1 MAAMLLRVGCPMWA
15 HQPWQGRFLPEGL
28 GRGEQLA
35 AYATWCTAVEGN
47 TTFYGEPSAD
57 TVRAW
62 ADETPPDFR
71 FVFKLPRT
79 ITHERRLRRAEREVA
94 SFVSRVAPLGDRAET
109 LSIQLP
115 GSFGP
120 GDLSVLAA
128 FLTGLPDTHRWAVEV
143 RHPRFFDGSAPG
155 RALQRLLADHGA
167 EWIEFDTTAF
177 FAGGPPASEAER
189 EAWGNKP
196 RLPRRTEALGD
207 RPVVR
212 YLGRDDVG
220 VTEAGWQPWLPVVA
234 RWLEEGRTPTFFV
247 HTPDN
252 VEALGL
258 ARRFHDQVRAR
269 CPALDALPEPVQGPP
284 TLF

>member
-1 MAAMLLRVGCPMWA
+1 MLLRVGCPMWA

-28 GRGEQLA
+28 GRGEQLS
-35 AYATWCTAVEGN
+35 AYATWCNAVEGN

-62 ADETPPDFR
+62 AEETPGDFR

-79 ITHERRLRRAEREVA
+79 ITHERRLRRAEREVG
-94 SFVSRVAPLGDRAET
+94 SFVERLAPLGPRAET
-109 LSIQLP
+109 LSVQLP
-115 GSFGP
+115 GTFGP

-128 FLTGLPDTHRWAVEV
+128 FLGSRPAGHRWGVEV
-143 RHPRFFDGSAPG
+143 RHPRFFDGSAAD
-155 RALQRLLADHGA
+155 RALDRLLADHGA
-167 EWIEFDTTAF
+167 ERITFDTTALF
-177 FAGGPPASEAER
+177 EGAPPGSEAER

-196 RLPRRTEALGD
+196 RLPRRTGAVGD
-207 RPVVR
+207 RPVIR
-212 YLGRDDVG
+212 YLGRDDVEA
-220 VTEAGWQPWLPVVA
+220 TEAGWQPWLGVVA
-234 RWLEEGRTPTFFV
+234 RWLDEGRTPTFFV

-269 CPALDALPEPVQGPP
+269 CPHLAALPEPVQGPP